1 MSYTKPCVKCGQRI
15 SLRQMPHG
23 QWVAFD
29 VLTEET
35 HVCGIKNKPSISVKL
50 KDKKTKKNKS
60 DESDL
65 VDIGYDEADDHEEE
79 NDDKI
84 LSENS
89 IEEDKGRI
97 NKNKIYDNVS
107 GIHHCIDNAIK
118 EKKRIFIRYYSN
130 HNAKNTS
137 REISPIKKY
146 KLKGTNYLQAYCH
159 KRESERNFLTKS
171 ILSAQLLDKD
181 RTKNKLGKPKTEFIE
196 KMKDENNPFFEKKN
210 NFEKIEKKNKPEY
223 IKTSNNIVEKD
234 KGSPSA
240 VFMIVIFWV
249 IVAAVINLFLK

>member
-1 MSYTKPCVKCGQRI
+1 
-15 SLRQMPHG
+15 MPHG

-50 KDKKTKKNKS
+50 KEKKTNTKS
-60 DESDL
+60 DENDL
-65 VDIGYDEADDHEEE
+65 VDIGYDEANDHEEE
-79 NDDKI
+79 IDNEI
-84 LSENS
+84 LLENS
-89 IEEDKGRI
+89 IEDDQSKI

-107 GIHHCIDNAIK
+107 GIHYCIDSAIK
-118 EKKRIFIRYYSN
+118 EKKRIFIRYYSD
-130 HNAKNTS
+130 HNAENTT

-159 KRESERNFLTKS
+159 KRKAERNFLTKS
-171 ILSAQLLDKD
+171 ILSAQLLNKD

-196 KMKDENNPFFEKKN
+196 KLKAENNPFVEKKN
-210 NFEKIEKKNKPEY
+210 NFEKKEKKNKLEY

-234 KGSPSA
+234 KRSPSA

-249 IVAAVINLFLK
+249 IVAAVTNLFLK